1 MHYFEV
7 AIADKQYQSDQPL
20 TYSYDSKLEQRTV
33 VTVELKKRNVT
44 AFVSREVKKPAFAL
58 KPIKSVMSQAPLPQ
72 HCLEMAKWIEDYY
85 VCSLGEALRQFAP
98 TKPAIRR
105 TERIPE
111 GNADTPVQLDLVSP
125 LTADQAKAIK
135 AIKKGNSTT
144 YLLHGDTGT
153 GKTRVYLELAKA
165 TLESGKSVV
174 LLTPEIALTSQLA
187 AAAEEHLPFPA
198 FVMHS
203 HLSDAERKKL
213 WISILESKKPVV
225 VIGPRSALFTP
236 IKQIGLIVVDEAH
249 EPAYKQDQTPRY
261 HTSRVASQLGHIQK
275 AKVILGSA
283 TPLVSDYYLAQNHGS
298 IIRMKQPAIRS
309 EHGQVNPQI
318 IDIKDRTQFIKNYY
332 LSDALIDEINKVLNA
347 KKQVMVYLNRRGTA
361 RIALCSKCG
370 WQLNCPHCD
379 VPMVYHGD
387 THQMRCHICGL
398 SQVPPLACPQCQN
411 PDISYRSI
419 GTKALTDSIA
429 RLFPEARIARFDSD
443 SKAGERVQDVYG
455 RLRAGEVDILIG
467 TQLLAKG
474 FDLPKLALVGV
485 VSAEGSLALPDFT
498 SEERTF
504 QLLYQVSGRVGRGH
518 TAGKVIVQSY
528 DPDNIVIKTALERD
542 FESFYKYTLKQRQL
556 FRFPPY
562 SYLAQFICKRATK
575 DGAEGAA
582 KKLRKLFIGQNKKA
596 EIIGPAPSFYEKRG
610 GQYYWQ
616 LVVKSKNRKDLVA
629 LAKIVP
635 SNWSIDLDPI
645 NLL

>member
-7 AIADKQYQSDQPL
+7 VIADKQYQSDQPL
-20 TYSYDSKLEQRTV
+20 TYSYDSKLEPRAV

-44 AFVSREVKKPAFAL
+44 AFVSKEVKKPNFAL
-58 KPIKSVMSQAPLPQ
+58 KPIKSLMSQTPLPK

-98 TKPAIRR
+98 SKPAIRQAD
-105 TERIPE
+105 RIPE
-111 GNADTPVQLDLVSP
+111 GNADVPVQLDLVSP
-125 LTADQAKAIK
+125 LTADQSSAIK
-135 AIKKGNSTT
+135 AVKNGKSTT

-153 GKTRVYLELAKA
+153 GKTRVYLELAKE
-165 TLESGKSVV
+165 TLEAGKSVV

-203 HLSDAERKKL
+203 HLSDAERKRL

-236 IKQIGLIVVDEAH
+236 IKEIGLIIVDEAH

-261 HTSRVASQLGHIQK
+261 HTSRIASQLGHLQK

-283 TPLVSDYYLAQNHGS
+283 TPLVTDYYLAQKHGS
-298 IIRMKQPAIRS
+298 IIRMRQPAIKSR
-309 EHGQVNPQI
+309 HGAMNKQI
-318 IDIKDRTQFIKNYY
+318 IDIKDRTKFRANYY
-332 LSDALIDEINKVLNA
+332 LSDELIDEIKSVLSS
-347 KKQVMVYLNRRGTA
+347 KKQAMIYLNRRGTA
-361 RIALCSKCG
+361 RIVLCSKCG
-370 WQLNCPHCD
+370 WQLMCPHCD

-387 THQMRCHICGL
+387 NHIVRCHICGL
-398 SQVPPLACPQCQN
+398 TQTPPLTCPQCNN
-411 PDISYRSI
+411 PDINYRSI

-443 SKAGERVQDVYG
+443 SRVGERVHDVYG
-455 RLRAGEVDILIG
+455 RLRAGEVDILVG

-528 DPDNIVIKTALERD
+528 DPENIVIKTALERD
-542 FESFYKYTLKQRQL
+542 FDRFYKYTLKQRQL

-562 SYLAQFICKRATK
+562 SYLAQFICRRATK
-575 DGAEGAA
+575 AGAETAA
-582 KKLRKLFIGQNKKA
+582 KKLRKLFIAQNKKV

-616 LVVKSKNRKDLVA
+616 LVVKSKNRNDLVD
-629 LAKIVP
+629 LAQIIP
-635 SNWSIDLDPI
+635 SNWSVDLDPT